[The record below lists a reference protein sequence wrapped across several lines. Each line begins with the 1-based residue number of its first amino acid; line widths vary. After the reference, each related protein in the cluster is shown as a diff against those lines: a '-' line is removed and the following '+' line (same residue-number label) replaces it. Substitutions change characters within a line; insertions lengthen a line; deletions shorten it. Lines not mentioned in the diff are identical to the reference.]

1 MVSTTNFPAEVVP
14 QAPEDPLFGLARAYK
29 ADDSPNKIDLGI
41 GAYRDENAKPWVL
54 PVVKKPHSLAS
65 LKPQIAYNTCIV
77 FRERIAFKHGLARMT
92 LPKRIRSRSSL
103 LHNPRIIAIFRSWGQ
118 QLSTMRCLD
127 PSPANM
133 RHNMPRQPRRHG
145 LADEILRNDPELNHE
160 YAPIAGIPSFTSK
173 AAELVFGVDS
183 TAISEKRST
192 TLQTISGTGAVH
204 LGALFLARFYKGN
217 HTVYLSNPTWAN
229 HHQIF
234 KNVGHSIDTYPYF
247 HKETKGLDF
256 EGFKQTLQSAPE
268 GSIFVLHACAHNPT
282 GVDPTQ
288 EQWTEIAA
296 IMKERNHFPF
306 FDTAYQ
312 GFASGDLVR
321 DAWAIRYFVEQG
333 FELVVAQSFA
343 KNFGLYGERA
353 GCFHAITAPAGD
365 ASNTIARIGS
375 QLAILQRSEISNP
388 PLYGARIVS
397 TVLNDRDLFAEWEEN
412 LRTMSGRIISMRD
425 TLRAKLEELQTPGTW
440 NHITDQIGMFS
451 FTGLSESQVMKLR
464 EEFHIYM
471 TKNGRISMAGLNDN
485 NVDYFAKAVDKVV
498 RESA

>member
-29 ADDSPNKIDLGI
+29 ADNSPNKIDLGI

-54 PVVKKPHSLAS
+54 PVVKK
-65 LKPQIAYNTCIV
+65 IAYTCIALH
-77 FRERIAFKHGLARMT
+77 ERIALQAFPYPDDASEADPFKLHFPQCAAW
-92 LPKRIRSRSSL
+92 IL
-103 LHNPRIIAIFRSWGQ
+103 LM
-118 QLSTMRCLD
+118 QLC
-127 PSPANM
+127 
-133 RHNMPRQPRRHG
+133 
-145 LADEILRNDPELNHE
+145 ADEILRNDPELNHE
-160 YAPIAGIPSFTSK
+160 YAPIAGIASFTSK
-173 AAELVFGVDS
+173 AAELVFGADS
-183 TAISEKRST
+183 AAISEKRST

-256 EGFKQTLQSAPE
+256 EGFKQTLKSAPE
-268 GSIFVLHACAHNPT
+268 GSVFVLHACAHNPT

-296 IMKERNHFPF
+296 LMKERNHFPF

-353 GCFHAITAPAGD
+353 GCFHAVTAPAGD
-365 ASNTIARIGS
+365 ASNTITRIGS